1 MPMVVM
7 APAVVVPVAEVANAA
22 RAVMGPDHPAGAVRV
37 VRGVVI
43 VRRTIDEMPAEM
55 LVVPEREAA
64 MAKAAAVEHM
74 RGAIPAAAMEHRAAG
89 VKTTAVETTAVT
101 SVTAAPSMTTA
112 AMTAADFG
120 GEPVGNLFRRG
131 CGTRIDQRER
141 FRALAGCSGQ
151 QQYRG
156 GRKTE
161 ATDKA
166 APGICNFHHL

>member
-1 MPMVVM
+1 MMPMVVM
-7 APAVVVPVAEVANAA
+7 APGVVVPVAEVANAA
-22 RAVMGPDHPAGAVRV
+22 QAVIGPDHPADAVRV

-43 VRRTIDEMPAEM
+43 IGRPIDEMPAEM
-55 LVVPEREAA
+55 VVAPEREAA
-64 MAKAAAVEHM
+64 MAKAAAVEDM
-74 RGAIPAAAMEHRAAG
+74 SGAIPAATAMEHRAAG

-101 SVTAAPSMTTA
+101 AAPTMTTA

-120 GEPVGNLFRRG
+120 GESVGNLFRRG
-131 CGTRIDQRER
+131 CGTRIDQRQR

-166 APGICNFHHL
+166 APGICHFHHL

>member
-1 MPMVVM
+1 MPPEMV
-7 APAVVVPVAEVANAA
+7 
-22 RAVMGPDHPAGAVRV
+22 
-37 VRGVVI
+37 
-43 VRRTIDEMPAEM
+43 
-55 LVVPEREAA
+55 VVPEREAA
-64 MAKAAAVEHM
+64 MAKAAGVEDM
-74 RGAIPAAAMEHRAAG
+74 SGAIPAATAMEHRAAG

-101 SVTAAPSMTTA
+101 AAPTMTTATMTTA

-131 CGTRIDQRER
+131 CGTRIDQRQR

-151 QQYRG
+151 QQYRS

-166 APGICNFHHL
+166 APGICHFHHL